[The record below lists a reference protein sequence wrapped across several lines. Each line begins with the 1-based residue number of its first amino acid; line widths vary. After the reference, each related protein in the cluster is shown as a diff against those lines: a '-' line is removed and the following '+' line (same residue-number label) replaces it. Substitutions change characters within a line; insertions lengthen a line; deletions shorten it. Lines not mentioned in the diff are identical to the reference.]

1 MLSKLVIQN
10 YAIIDSIE
18 INFSEHFNIIT
29 GETGAGKSILVG
41 ALSLILGERA
51 DSSSLLNKEKKCFV
65 EGIFNIVKRN
75 NVVKFLNDNDFSDDD
90 ELVLRRE
97 IAANGKSRGFINDT
111 PANVQQLKQLAS
123 MLVDLHQQFDTLE
136 LGDSDFQREVLDAL
150 AGNEQVLN
158 EYIHLFN
165 AWKQTQQQLEALLS
179 SKNNFQ
185 KELDYNQFLF
195 DELQEANFSENE
207 LEDLDNELQLLSNA
221 EEIKTAL
228 DATIYD
234 LKESEQPIV
243 QTLKQLINK
252 LNVFASFNSNLE
264 DLIKRLQS
272 TQIELADI
280 SNELEN
286 LNSDVNY
293 DEQRIGF
300 INERLAVG
308 YKLQKKH
315 GVQSTNELLSIKKEL
330 QQKLDA
336 VLNID
341 EAIASTQNNFN
352 QQLKQLET
360 LAETLSSK
368 RKKVVDAFEKNVN
381 GLLAQVGMPNGK
393 IKVAIN
399 DTALHQFGKNA
410 IEFLFDANK
419 SNRFEALRK
428 VASGG
433 ELSRLMLCIKSL
445 VAEKINLPT
454 LIFDEIDTGISG
466 EAAKQVGVIL
476 KQLARQRQVISITHQ
491 PQIAG
496 KADAHFYVYK
506 EVKNNKVNTNIRQ
519 LNTNERIQAI
529 AQMLSGEKP
538 TAAAV
543 ENAREMISD

>member
-1 MLSKLVIQN
+1 MLSKLIIQN

-18 INFSEHFNIIT
+18 INFSDHFNIIT

-41 ALSLILGERA
+41 ALSLILGQRA
-51 DSSSLLNKEKKCFV
+51 DSSVLLHSEKKCFV
-65 EGIFNIVKRN
+65 EGVFDVEKRK
-75 NVVKFLNDNDFSDDD
+75 NVLRFLQDNDFTADN

-111 PANVQQLKQLAS
+111 PANLQQLKQLAS

-136 LGDSDFQREVLDAL
+136 LGDSDFQREVLDSL
-150 AGNEQVLN
+150 AGNEKLLSQ
-158 EYIHLFN
+158 YIILFDE
-165 AWKQTQQQLEALLS
+165 WKQAQQQLEQLITK
-179 SKNNFQ
+179 KNNFQ

-195 DELQEANFSENE
+195 DELYKSNFKENE
-207 LEDLDNELQLLSNA
+207 LEELDKELQILSNA

-228 DATIYD
+228 SSSVYE

-252 LNVFASFNSNLE
+252 LNAFASFNSDIE
-264 DLIKRLQS
+264 ELIKRLQS
-272 TQIELADI
+272 AQIELADI

-286 LNSDVNY
+286 LNDDVNY
-293 DEQRIGF
+293 DEARISF
-300 INERLAVG
+300 INERLAEG
-308 YKLQKKH
+308 YRLQKKH
-315 GVQSTNELLSIKKEL
+315 GVQSTDELIEIKDEL

-341 EAIASTQNNFN
+341 ENIISMQNAVN
-352 QQLKQLET
+352 QQLQQLEAI
-360 LAETLSSK
+360 AEELSAK
-368 RKKVVDAFEKNVN
+368 RKKVLASFEKNVN
-381 GLLAQVGMPNGK
+381 TLLVQVGMPNAK
-393 IKVAIN
+393 IKTAVADVELN
-399 DTALHQFGKNA
+399 QFGKNT

-419 SNRFEALRK
+419 SNRFEPLRK

-445 VAEKINLPT
+445 IAEKINLPT

-466 EAAKQVGVIL
+466 EAAKQVGIIL

-506 EVKNNKVNTNIRQ
+506 QIKNDAVQTNIRL
-519 LNTNERIQAI
+519 LNKDERIQAI
-529 AQMLSGEKP
+529 AQMLAGEPP
-538 TAAAV
+538 TAAAI
-543 ENAREMISD
+543 ENAKEMIGN